1 MRRRRSGVTTG
12 RRIRLHRLRAGLTQE
27 VLAGLAGVSPS
38 WISQVERGIRAP
50 DSLRCLIPVAKVLS
64 VDPMVLLGDASD
76 AGDKGGGMAG
86 GVHELVAA
94 LRRSQ
99 PLPAAEPN
107 LENIAQR
114 LRDAERLQRQCH
126 YGPVA
131 SMVAA
136 LIADT
141 EAAAS
146 VYEHT
151 KRGMVAHA
159 WLSHA
164 YRIAAQTLLRA
175 GEEHSVRWI
184 AADRSWAAARRT
196 GDPMVEAFAAH
207 CRSLVFSYHGWA
219 AEATEAAVAA
229 LDRLPPGANPR
240 LSGSLLLMGARSAAC
255 MNDRATAHGLLRQ
268 AYAAEGRIDGDDD
281 LFGETAI
288 RAYAL
293 FVAITLGDAT
303 EALRLGAKAPCD
315 VYPDRAAL
323 WQMDMAYAYQMRR
336 NPEAALHRLLE
347 AERVAPGVIRSHAM
361 AREMVDTMLHR
372 REGRSTTPGLRELA
386 ERVGVLK

>member
-1 MRRRRSGVTTG
+1 MAKEVGHDHGQSHQAPPAAGGAHPGGAG
-12 RRIRLHRLRAGLTQE
+12 RA
-27 VLAGLAGVSPS
+27 AGVSPI
-38 WISQVERGIRAP
+38 WISQVERGVRAP
-50 DSLRCLIPVAKVLS
+50 DSLRCLIPVAKVLR
-64 VDPMVLLGDASD
+64 VDPMLLLGDASE
-76 AGDKGGGMAG
+76 AGDRGGGTDG
-86 GVHELVAA
+86 GVDELVAA

-99 PLPAAEPN
+99 PVRAAEPN

-114 LRDAERLQRQCH
+114 LGDAERLQRQCH
-126 YGPVA
+126 YGQVG

-136 LIADT
+136 LIADID
-141 EAAAS
+141 AAVS

-151 KRGMVAHA
+151 GQEMVAHA

-268 AYAAEGRIDGDDD
+268 AHAAEGRIDGDDD
-281 LFGETAI
+281 LFGETAV

-303 EALRLGAKAPCD
+303 EALRLGAKAPC
-315 VYPDRAAL
+315 VYPDRATL

-347 AERVAPGVIRSHAM
+347 AERVAPEVIRSHAM

-386 ERVGVLK
+386 DRVGVLD